1 MNIEIFQKIVQK
13 WKGENLGILSPYSE
27 KQIQNSFDKIG
38 KSVSK
43 DIFQVYLNVGGLAD
57 GKMDSNLLS
66 FWSLEQIVAENLKY
80 KTDFTLFGDFLI
92 SSHLYGYK
100 YENENISSVYSDFET
115 GEYLEIS
122 DSVEDFFNLYL
133 TNPVE
138 IGLYQEQI
146 K

>member
-1 MNIEIFQKIVQK
+1 MNREILQKVIEK
-13 WKGENLGILSPYSE
+13 WKGENLEIISPYSE

-43 DIFQVYLNVGGLAD
+43 DVLQVYMTCGGLAD

-66 FWSLEQIVAENLKY
+66 FWGLEQAVTENLEF

-92 SSHLYGYK
+92 SSHFYGYK

-115 GEYLEIS
+115 GEYLKIS
-122 DSVEDFFNLYL
+122 QTVEEFFGLYL
-133 TNPVE
+133 TNPIE
-138 IGLYQEQI
+138 IGLYQE
-146 K
+146 